1 MGAVPSDEH
10 DRHVRPPARL
20 GHCRHG
26 GRRHLRP
33 VLRQPLLCWPDHS
46 DVHGDRR
53 QRQPLWPKPIH
64 DNRVPDTWLITEPT
78 AEETE
83 FACSWGGVMTAAELG
98 EAKQAPE
105 FDQVAYYH
113 CWTPCPVPLA
123 VLVRVAGLSGW
134 PEPLHVIPMAKEPY
148 R

>member
-1 MGAVPSDEH
+1 
-10 DRHVRPPARL
+10 
-20 GHCRHG
+20 
-26 GRRHLRP
+26 
-33 VLRQPLLCWPDHS
+33 
-46 DVHGDRR
+46 
-53 QRQPLWPKPIH
+53 
-64 DNRVPDTWLITEPT
+64 
-78 AEETE
+78 
-83 FACSWGGVMTAAELG
+83 MTAAELG

-105 FDQVAYYH
+105 FGQGLRLATVMTGGVLRGDDHRCLVAAMPADQVAYYH